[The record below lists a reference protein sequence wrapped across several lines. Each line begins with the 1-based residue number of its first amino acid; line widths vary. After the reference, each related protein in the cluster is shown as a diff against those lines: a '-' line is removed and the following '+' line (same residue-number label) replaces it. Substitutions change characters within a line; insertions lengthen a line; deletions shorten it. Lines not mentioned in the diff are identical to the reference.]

1 MFRIFKWFL
10 PVFFSVLLLFILEL
24 ILHKAKVPNYIIPL
38 PSQVFDVL
46 LTDWE
51 TILQN
56 TSTTLKEWMIGVA
69 LAILLG
75 LLLSIC
81 SFRSKIFHSFIS
93 PILII
98 SQSVPYLVFTPI
110 LMIWFGLGIAPKVIL
125 VVLTCSFP
133 ISLVLQHDLLEAK
146 KEYHLVVE
154 MLYIKPIKAFF
165 HIYLPYSLPGFFNAL
180 KISVSYSFGS
190 AALAELMGSENGLGV
205 YLLRSQ
211 STYRTDKML
220 AAVFVIVVIS
230 IASTSLVSLIQK
242 KVIFWKTAK
251 H

>member
-10 PVFFSVLLLFILEL
+10 PVFFGLLLLFILEL
-24 ILHKAKVPNYIIPL
+24 ILQKTNVPNYIIPL
-38 PSQVFDVL
+38 PSQVIDVL
-46 LTDWE
+46 LSDWE

-56 TSTTLKEWMIGVA
+56 SYTTLTEWLIGII

-75 LLLSIC
+75 LFLSIC
-81 SFRSKIFHSFIS
+81 SFNSKLFHSIIS
-93 PILII
+93 PLLII
-98 SQSVPYLVFTPI
+98 SQSIPYLVFTPI

-133 ISLVLQHDLLEAK
+133 ISLVLQNDLLEAK

-154 MLYIKPIKAFF
+154 MLYIKPVNAFI
-165 HIYLPYSLPGFFNAL
+165 HIYLPYALPGFFNAL

-190 AALAELMGSENGLGV
+190 AALAELMGSESGLGV

-211 STYRTDKML
+211 ATYRTDKMI
-220 AAVFVIVVIS
+220 AAVLIIVIIS
-230 IASTSLVSLIQK
+230 ITSTSLVSLIRK
-242 KVIFWKTAK
+242 KVVFWKTAK